1 MCAII
6 NFEGFWEMFH
16 RESAR
21 CLALIF
27 LYHRWVMLCLTCK
40 NNLCGGG
47 VTFTRIRVYAV
58 MYDCL
63 EIWNKASTAWFVF
76 CPRVWNLMLGEGFMR
91 MYEMEQMAAFQRNV
105 FLDKYGYLLKPSSK
119 LNNSFFFCVPDW
131 VDTHV
136 NNPNCFHN
144 CLKGNIGDI

>member
-6 NFEGFWEMFH
+6 NFEAFWETLH
-16 RESAR
+16 RESVSSFT
-21 CLALIF
+21 LIF
-27 LYHRWVMLCLTCK
+27 LYHRWVMLCFTCK

-47 VTFTRIRVYAV
+47 VTFGSIEVNAV

-76 CPRVWNLMLGEGFMR
+76 CLKVWNLMLGEGFMR

-119 LNNSFFFCVPDW
+119 PNNSFFSVCW
-131 VDTHV
+131 TEETHMLIIPTV
-136 NNPNCFHN
+136 ST
-144 CLKGNIGDI
+144 IV

>member
-21 CLALIF
+21 RLALIF
-27 LYHRWVMLCLTCK
+27 LYHRWVMLCFTCK

-47 VTFTRIRVYAV
+47 VTFSRIRVNAV

-76 CPRVWNLMLGEGFMR
+76 CLKVWNLMLGEGFMR
-91 MYEMEQMAAFQRNV
+91 MYEMEQMAAFQKNV

-119 LNNSFFFCVPDW
+119 LNNSFFFCVLVW

>member
-1 MCAII
+1 
-6 NFEGFWEMFH
+6 
-16 RESAR
+16 
-21 CLALIF
+21 
-27 LYHRWVMLCLTCK
+27 MLCFTCK

-47 VTFTRIRVYAV
+47 VTFTSIMVNAV

-76 CPRVWNLMLGEGFMR
+76 CLKVWNLMLREGFMR

-119 LNNSFFFCVPDW
+119 LNNSFFFLRAGLSGHTC
-131 VDTHV
+131 
-136 NNPNCFHN
+136 
-144 CLKGNIGDI
+144 